1 MYAIIGFDFSGMF
14 DQESYAFNFNGYE
27 IELTKEVFEVRDES
41 PVPSF
46 ISNQL
51 KVKVENGDGEAE
63 HEAGLMFLS
72 ELSWLYKVQ
81 ILATEHITGGGGRC
95 IAMLAGQRS
104 MHAKVDMEYY
114 KPMPLDDEQR
124 LAVGLFKEG
133 FSSTSVF
140 FRLLGLYKILEIRM
154 DTPTRREWV
163 TNYLTEHWGGFGFD
177 KPYEYIP
184 KDPAELQLVLW
195 QYGRCGVAHG
205 GDEAIDVQSLYDRKK
220 TGLCYDIIKMA
231 VEHYMKV
238 EMGIPKLLQY

>member
-154 DTPTRREWV
+154 DTP
-163 TNYLTEHWGGFGFD
+163 
-177 KPYEYIP
+177 KI
-184 KDPAELQLVLW
+184 
-195 QYGRCGVAHG
+195 GRAH
-205 GDEAIDVQSLYDRKK
+205 V
-220 TGLCYDIIKMA
+220 
-231 VEHYMKV
+231 
-238 EMGIPKLLQY
+238 